1 MKRKIKCLWTTCF
14 PFDRKWHANTH
25 IFILISYITWA
36 RTKWFVGCCVSIGC
50 HRCAKEMAMLVPL
63 PIVSVAITTA
73 FASPD
78 ADAIAEKW
86 CCCRSAV
93 INKTNGE
100 KIFSAMR
107 DCIQKKV
114 CMRNAV
120 LSKLKSLMN
129 LLSIFKKKEENKRSL
144 VCVDWSGTG

>member
-1 MKRKIKCLWTTCF
+1 M
-14 PFDRKWHANTH
+14 
-25 IFILISYITWA
+25 
-36 RTKWFVGCCVSIGC
+36 
-50 HRCAKEMAMLVPL
+50 
-63 PIVSVAITTA
+63 
-73 FASPD
+73 
-78 ADAIAEKW
+78 
-86 CCCRSAV
+86 